1 MLKNL
6 LSDGFS
12 GGLAR
17 QTGHWV
23 RRTGTI
29 VADGIK
35 WAREMRAVLGE
46 SKAPKTPKREVEGE
60 RVSGPRSTL
69 AAGIPHFAERDRD
82 HEVPVHA
89 TVPERDRVPGSQRH
103 ELSSLQGPHALAPDA
118 QAVGEELVDPDVV
131 EVPLGSSSDPSFA
144 GQLSHS
150 KVPQPYTTG
159 AALLDGDE
167 ELSGALSEVQVGA
180 SVDAPEVTAQ
190 PSHRPPAFGDEHY
203 DAIAPES
210 AGLEWLSRA
219 TEAPYAAAGEGD
231 LGDLHVEDEVGAA
244 AISEGSFEAGLPHE
258 LLEDEEDE
266 FDDDRHEEEQSLRDE
281 WSRPDPTT
289 RARSVRPEPR

>member
-17 QTGHWV
+17 QTSHWV

-35 WAREMRAVLGE
+35 WAREVRGLLSE
-46 SKAPKTPKREVEGE
+46 DKARGTLEPQPVNEP
-60 RVSGPRSTL
+60 VSGPRSTL
-69 AAGIPHFAERDRD
+69 AAGIPHFAERDRTR
-82 HEVPVHA
+82 EVPMHA
-89 TVPERDRVPGSQRH
+89 TVPERDRVPGSLRH
-103 ELSSLQGPHALAPDA
+103 ELSSLQGPHALAPDELG
-118 QAVGEELVDPDVV
+118 VGEELVDPDVV

-159 AALLDGDE
+159 AALLDGE
-167 ELSGALSEVQVGA
+167 ERFGALSEVQLGA
-180 SVDAPEVTAQ
+180 SLEAPEVTAQ
-190 PSHRPPAFGDEHY
+190 PSERPPAFGDEHY

-210 AGLEWLSRA
+210 AGLEWLTRA
-219 TEAPYAAAGEGD
+219 TESPYAGAGEGD
-231 LGDLHVEDEVGAA
+231 LDDLHVEDEVGAA
-244 AISEGSFEAGLPHE
+244 AISEGSFEAGMPHE
-258 LLEDEEDE
+258 LLDEEE
-266 FDDDRHEEEQSLRDE
+266 EELDDDRHEEQSLRE
-281 WSRPDPTT
+281 GWSRPDPTT
-289 RARSVRPEPR
+289 RGRSVRPEPR

>member
-12 GGLAR
+12 GALAR
-17 QTGHWV
+17 QTGNWV

-35 WAREMRAVLGE
+35 WAREVRAALGE
-46 SKAPKTPKREVEGE
+46 KPPKTPKPEAEGE
-60 RVSGPRSTL
+60 PVSGPRSTL
-69 AAGIPHFAERDRD
+69 AAGIPHFAERDRER
-82 HEVPVHA
+82 EVPVHA
-89 TVPERDRVPGSQRH
+89 TVPERDRVPGSLRH

-159 AALLDGDE
+159 AALLDGDA
-167 ELSGALSEVQVGA
+167 ELSGSLSEVQLGA

-190 PSHRPPAFGDEHY
+190 PSQRPPAFGDEHY

-219 TEAPYAAAGEGD
+219 TDAPHAAFGEGD
-231 LGDLHVEDEVGAA
+231 LSDLHVEDEVGAA

-258 LLEDEEDE
+258 LLDEETDE
-266 FDDDRHEEEQSLRDE
+266 FDDDRYEEQSLREE

-289 RARSVRPEPR
+289 RSVRPEPR

>member
-6 LSDGFS
+6 LTDGIT

-17 QTGHWV
+17 QTSQWV

-35 WAREMRAVLGE
+35 WAREVRALIAEDRAAGSTRPSAE
-46 SKAPKTPKREVEGE
+46 HA
-60 RVSGPRSTL
+60 SGPRSTL
-69 AAGIPHFAERDRD
+69 LAGIPRAEERDREHD
-82 HEVPVHA
+82 VPLHA
-89 TVPERDRVPGSQRH
+89 TVPGPERVPGALRH
-103 ELSSLQGPHALAPDA
+103 DVSSMQGPHAIAPDPV
-118 QAVGEELVDPDVV
+118 AVGEELVDPEAV

-150 KVPQPYTTG
+150 KVPQPDTTG
-159 AALLDGDE
+159 AALLDGE
-167 ELSGALSEVQVGA
+167 ESSGALSEVRLGA
-180 SVDAPEVTAQ
+180 FADDVVVTAQ
-190 PSHRPPAFGDEHY
+190 PSQRPLYGDEHY

-219 TEAPYAAAGEGD
+219 TQAPYAEIGD
-231 LGDLHVEDEVGAA
+231 GFPDDLHVEDEVGAA

-258 LLEDEEDE
+258 LLEEEDE
-266 FDDDRHEEEQSLRDE
+266 FDEDRNHEQALRE
-281 WSRPDPTT
+281 GWSRPDPTAA
-289 RARSVRPEPR
+289 RGARPRSVRPEPR